1 MSLRLIKYF
10 RFPSFTGTDW
20 SGRNPLLERG
30 EIGYQLDSGATE
42 IIGAKVG
49 PGLWNDLGYFGQKL
63 IPKTIRLNVSGAASS
78 ASGVGF
84 EIEEG
89 GSITGYFKTNSSR
102 TGFLF
107 NTPASSYDGE
117 FLFSSLNA
125 NRTYTLPDASG
136 IIALVESTVAKS
148 LANGKIW
155 IGDASN
161 LPSEVTMSGDG
172 VISNTG
178 VLTVG
183 PLSLTTKVTGILP
196 VANGGTG
203 TSTAFTSGR
212 VILAGAAGIHT
223 TSSSLNWDNTAKKLI
238 IGTDQPMDIYT
249 PISATGN
256 MFIGY
261 QVGNTTVS
269 GNDNIIFG
277 KISGQNFTSA
287 YANSLFGYLSGQS
300 ITSGQLNSLFGA
312 SAGTSTTTG
321 NYNTALGATS
331 LGYNETGLHNTAI
344 GYSAGSF
351 YGASYSNLTFPSYS
365 IFIGTDSRA
374 SADGNTKEIVIG
386 VDALGNGSNTVT
398 IGDSANTANY
408 LTGSLKLQTTPAN
421 DASVTKLLTYDS
433 VTKEVKYRDASTIVA
448 AGSGHV
454 IYNGASAL
462 TQRANLT
469 FTNGL
474 TAADNATETLA
485 KLGGTLTENTNIT
498 GSSYYLNLNPGNVSL
513 FGSSPSFGSGT
524 GVMFMGAA
532 TTPPSGNPVSG
543 VYIWVELING
553 NYELRIK
560 DSSGNIKGLS

>member
-20 SGRNPLLERG
+20 TGRNPLLERG
-30 EIGYQLDSGATE
+30 EIGYQLDSAGTE

-49 PGLWNDLGYFGQKL
+49 PGLWNSLGYFGQKL
-63 IPKTIRLNVSGAASS
+63 IPKTLRLNVTGAASS

-89 GSITGYFKTNSSR
+89 GSVTGYLKTNSAR

-107 NTPASSYDGE
+107 NAPSGAYDAE
-117 FLFSSLNA
+117 FLLSSLSA
-125 NRTYTLPDASG
+125 NRTYTLPNQSG
-136 IIALVESTVAKS
+136 TIALIENIVSNS
-148 LANGKIW
+148 LTNGRIW
-155 IGDASN
+155 IGNASN
-161 LPSEVTMSGDG
+161 VATEVTMSGDATITNAG
-172 VISNTG
+172 V
-178 VLTVG
+178 VTVG

-238 IGTDQPMDIYT
+238 IGTGQPMDIYT

-277 KISGQNFTSA
+277 KSSGQNFTSA
-287 YANSLFGYLSGQS
+287 YANSLFGYLSGNS

-321 NYNTALGATS
+321 NFNTSFGALAFGYNTTGSYNTAV
-331 LGYNETGLHNTAI
+331 GYN
-344 GYSAGSF
+344 AGTF

-421 DASVTKLLTYDS
+421 DATVTKLLTYDS

-485 KLGGTLTENTNIT
+485 KLGGALTEDTNIT

-513 FGSSPSFGSGT
+513 FGSSPTFGSGT
-524 GVMFMGAA
+524 GVMYIGVA
-532 TTPPSGNPVSG
+532 TTPPSSPPTSG
-543 VYIWVELING
+543 VYMWVESVAG
-553 NYELRIK
+553 NYELRIM
-560 DSSGNIKGLS
+560 DSAGNIKGLS